1 MQLAGLKAANAFW
14 NPAYYSSSKRTLS
27 KQLLFS
33 SRAELQSELRSL
45 AYLARAT
52 GRSLVVPNLL
62 GPLRYAREGLVD
74 EVRGR
79 ALWPGF
85 RVCHVR

>member
-1 MQLAGLKAANAFW
+1 MGLKAANAFW
-14 NPAYYSSSKRTLS
+14 NPTYYDGRKRTLT

-45 AYLARAT
+45 AYLALAT
-52 GRSLVVPNLL
+52 GRSLVLPNLL
-62 GPLRYAREGLVD
+62 GPLRHAREGLVD
-74 EVRGR
+74 EVHGR

-85 RVCHVR
+85 RVAHIR